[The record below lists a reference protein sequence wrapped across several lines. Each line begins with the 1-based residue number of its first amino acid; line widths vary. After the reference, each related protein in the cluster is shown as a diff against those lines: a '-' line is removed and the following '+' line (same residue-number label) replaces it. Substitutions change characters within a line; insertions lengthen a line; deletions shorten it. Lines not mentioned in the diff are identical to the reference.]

1 MIFSNN
7 ISKHIEQIKIGGI
20 KVLLKKIKSFVFL
33 VLQLPFYLLAIPSI
47 IIIRL
52 IKPWKLIRW
61 QEINSSRIGHFT
73 INTEL
78 YCCERDAKIN
88 LPTQKYIDLFYL
100 RKYVCNK
107 QLEKMWRR
115 SIIILP
121 FWIMKP
127 LFRVNRFLNIFVSG
141 GKQHEISYLSSHMT
155 NSTLSAYD
163 LHNVLGKFTQHINFN
178 DEEEIRGKKF
188 LRDFGLPDKAKFVCL
203 TVRDSAYLERHSK
216 SENYSS
222 RNWKYHDY
230 RDGDIDKFILST
242 EELTKRGYYVFRMG
256 VKVLKPIKINNP
268 KIIDYANSNLRS
280 AFMDI
285 YLSAKC
291 SFCITTCTGIDEISR
306 IFGKPIANISMPLAV
321 QLFFGGYEKELV
333 ITKHHINKKNNNKLT
348 VSEIFLF
355 NLALAFHSEDFEKSG
370 VDLIENSPEEI
381 RDLVIEIEE
390 RLNGNWIE
398 TKEDLL
404 LQEKFK
410 DLFKENLKKLK
421 LKIKLNSEIKA
432 NFGAKYLRQNPD
444 WIQ

>member
-1 MIFSNN
+1 MVFSKN

-61 QEINSSRIGHFT
+61 QEINSGRIGHFT
-73 INTEL
+73 VNTEL

-127 LFRVNRFLNIFVSG
+127 LFRVNRFLNIFIPG
-141 GKQHEISYLSSHMT
+141 GEQHEISYLSTHMCG
-155 NSTLSAYD
+155 SLLSCYD
-163 LHNVLGKFTQHINFN
+163 LHNLLGKFTQHINFN
-178 DEEEIRGKKF
+178 DEEEIKGKNF
-188 LRDFGLPDKAKFVCL
+188 LRGFGLPDKAKFVCL
-203 TVRDSAYLERHSK
+203 NVRDSAYLDRYKDQTLRDFS
-216 SENYSS
+216 
-222 RNWKYHDY
+222 YHNY
-230 RDGDIDKFILST
+230 RDGDIDKFILSA

-291 SFCITTCTGIDEISR
+291 NFCVATGSGIDEVSR
-306 IFGKPIANISMPLAV
+306 IFGRPIANICMPLAL
-321 QLFFGGYEKELV
+321 QLFFGGHEKELV

-355 NLALAFHSEDFEKSG
+355 NLALAFYSKDFEKNG
-370 VDLIENSPEEI
+370 VELIDNSPEEI
-381 RDLVIEIEE
+381 RDLVIEMDD

-432 NFGAKYLRQNPD
+432 NFGTKYLRQNPD